1 MKVNIFP
8 AIVYLRKVNDRN
20 TRKRCESYSKL
31 TIKSPPERRQ

>member
-20 TRKRCESYSKL
+20 TRKSVKAIQS
-31 TIKSPPERRQ
+31 